1 MKYTDILEAL
11 QFQGY
16 TQRWPAHN
24 PNALVDGASIDRE
37 VAEETPCPEC
47 GGKCE
52 YKPFVDDSGHSYRAF
67 AVCTVC
73 GEAQEF

>member
-1 MKYTDILEAL
+1 MKLNDLDL
-11 QFQGY
+11 SGY
-16 TQRWPAHN
+16 ENRYPARN

-52 YKPFVDDSGHSYRAF
+52 YKPFVDKDDYRTQSYRAF
-67 AVCTVC
+67 AVCTEC
-73 GEAQEF
+73 GEAFEF